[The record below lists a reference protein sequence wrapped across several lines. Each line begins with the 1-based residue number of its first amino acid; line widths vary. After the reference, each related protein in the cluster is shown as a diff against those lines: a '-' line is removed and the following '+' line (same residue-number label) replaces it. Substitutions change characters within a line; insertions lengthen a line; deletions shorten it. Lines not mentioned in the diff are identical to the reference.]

1 MFARILQFEMK
12 LEKKTEFIKLFK
24 NEVLPILR
32 KQTGF
37 LEVLPFFPD
46 MVDDKKV
53 INISFWA
60 NKLDAERYE
69 REWYPKVYDLLKP
82 YLTSPVTL
90 KYYTLETTLCEHFE
104 KAFVA

>member
-12 LEKKTEFIKLFK
+12 LEKKVEFVKLFK
-24 NEVLPILR
+24 SEILPILR
-32 KQTGF
+32 KQPGF

-53 INISFWA
+53 INISFWTT
-60 NKLDAERYE
+60 KQDAERYE

-82 YLTSPVTL
+82 YVTSPVTL

-104 KAFVA
+104 KAFVV